1 MANEKTY
8 SFSDIEK
15 KWQKNWAE
23 KNVFHTTEKSDKEKF
38 YCLIEF
44 PFPSGAGLHVGHVR
58 PYTAMDVIAR
68 KKRMEGKN
76 VLFPIGYDAF
86 GMQAEQYAIK
96 TGQHPK
102 ITTETNCENYKKQ
115 IQNLGIS
122 FDWDREVNT
131 SHPDYYKWTQW
142 MFIQFFKE
150 GLAYKAEDTMNWCPA
165 CKLALTNEE
174 LEQGKC
180 ERCGGDVIQKRKSQ
194 WTLRM
199 KSYSE
204 KLIEGLDRVDYTES
218 IKAQQK
224 NWIGKSV
231 GAEINFEVKT
241 RYELAQPAKSNK
253 ISNMHIG
260 NLSVFTTRPDTLFGV
275 TFMVIAPE
283 HPLLKKAEKNILN
296 LDEIQSYQDASN
308 KKTDMQRQE
317 NKEKTGV
324 EIKGI
329 KAIHPFTKKEIPIFV
344 ADYVMMSYG
353 SGAIMAV
360 PAHDQRDY
368 EFAKKFDLSIQEVV
382 SGGDIGKEA
391 YVGDGTLINSEFLN
405 DLSKTEAIAKA
416 IEEIQKQNIGE
427 KKIEYKMR
435 DWLFSRQRYWGEPV
449 PMVYCEKCG
458 WEPLPESALP
468 LELPPIQDYLP
479 TEDGDAPLARA
490 TDWVNTTCPK
500 CGGHAKR
507 ETDTMPNW
515 AGSSWYYLRYMDPH
529 NDAEFSS
536 KEKMN
541 YWGQV
546 DLYEGGQ
553 EHTTRHLLYARFWHK
568 ALFDMG
574 LVSFDEP
581 FKNRFSQGLI
591 LGPDGAKMSKSKGN
605 VVNPDDVRAE
615 YGTDTLRT
623 YEMFIGPFTEAVAW
637 NINAMIGVSR
647 FLTKI
652 FALTEKTSNREMNE
666 TELKAIHRAI
676 KEVGERIDSR
686 KFNTAVSGLMECYNA
701 IASQKDFAKDFVKRF
716 AQILNPFA
724 PHLTEEIWGKLGE
737 KEMLVFEPWPT
748 YDEKYL
754 VEETITIV
762 LQVNGKNRSEIQV
775 PLETSKEE
783 LESLAKENDKIKNF
797 ISDKPIRK
805 IIVVPKRLVN
815 IVV

>member
-1 MANEKTY
+1 MAVEKTY
-8 SFSDIEK
+8 NFSEIEK
-15 KWQKNWAE
+15 KWQKKWQEE
-23 KNVFHTTEKSDKEKF
+23 KCFEVSEKSEKDKF

-76 VLFPIGYDAF
+76 VLFPIGFDAF

-96 TGQHPK
+96 TGKHPQK
-102 ITTETNCENYKKQ
+102 TTDENCDNYKRQ
-115 IQNLGIS
+115 IQELGIS
-122 FDWDREVNT
+122 FDWSRVVNT
-131 SHPDYYKWTQW
+131 SHSDYYKWTQW
-142 MFIQFFKE
+142 MFLQFYKN
-150 GLAYKAEDTMNWCPA
+150 GLAYKKEDTMNWCPA

-180 ERCGGDVIQKRKSQ
+180 ERCGGDVVQKLKSQ

-199 KSYSE
+199 KDYSQ
-204 KLIEGLDRVDYTES
+204 KLLDGLNKVDYSES
-218 IKAQQK
+218 IKAQQA

-231 GAEINFEVKT
+231 GAEIKFEVKNT
-241 RYELAQPAKSNK
+241 DEKLT
-253 ISNMHIG
+253 
-260 NLSVFTTRPDTLFGV
+260 VFTTRPDTIFGS

-283 HPLLKKAEKNILN
+283 HPLLKSSEKMIAN
-296 LDEIQSYQDASN
+296 LDEIKKYQIASN

-324 EIKGI
+324 KIEGLS
-329 KAIHPFTKKEIPIFV
+329 ATNPFTKKEMPIFI
-344 ADYVMMSYG
+344 ADYVMMGYG
-353 SGAIMAV
+353 TGAIMAV

-368 EFAKKFDLSIQEVV
+368 EFAKKFDLDIPEVV
-382 SGGDIGKEA
+382 SGGDISKEA
-391 YVGDGTLINSEFLN
+391 YIGDGKLINSDFLN
-405 DLSKTEAIAKA
+405 GLNKKEAI
-416 IEEIQKQNIGE
+416 E
-427 KKIEYKMR
+427 KTISEVEKHNYGRKKTEYKMR

-449 PMVYCEKCG
+449 PMVHCEKCG
-458 WEPLPESALP
+458 WQPIPESELP
-468 LELPPIQDYLP
+468 LELPEIEDYLP

-500 CGGHAKR
+500 CSGKATR

-529 NDAEFSS
+529 NDNEFAS
-536 KEKMN
+536 KDRLN

-574 LVSFDEP
+574 IVSYDEP

-591 LGPDGAKMSKSKGN
+591 LGPDGLKMSKSKGN

-637 NINAMIGVSR
+637 NKNAMVGVSR
-647 FLTKI
+647 FLSKI
-652 FALTEKTSNREMNE
+652 LAMTDKTTSREMNKV
-666 TELKAIHRAI
+666 ELKAIHRGI
-676 KEVGERIDSR
+676 KDIGERIDSR

-701 IASQKDFAKDFVKRF
+701 VASQKDFSQDFMEKLV
-716 AQILNPFA
+716 QILNPFA
-724 PHLTEEIWGKLGE
+724 PHLTEEMWEKLGQ
-737 KEMLVFEPWPT
+737 KEMLVFEKWPAF
-748 YDEKYL
+748 DEKYL
-754 VEETITIV
+754 IEDTITIV
-762 LQVNGKNRSEIQV
+762 LQVNGKNRGEIQV
-775 PLETSKEE
+775 PTEISKED
-783 LESLAKENDKIKNF
+783 LENLAQENSNVQKFTDGKT
-797 ISDKPIRK
+797 IRK